1 MAQNEQTTEEHST
14 LEQQSPGRLD
24 HPAWCFVWTV
34 GPASVSVVGL
44 DESCCIVRTCVCVT
58 VQVKARNASA
68 EVIYRTR
75 HVNMSRAAADT
86 CDILPSAL
94 PAGNCLP
101 RVRYSYSCVGGVV
114 SAHMRWAFEHVRD
127 RKSSSLQCVGG
138 AMPRARAV
146 TFAAAEHR
154 RCCHGISLGDKDTR
168 VNNLLESLG
177 DSEPAGSRVATC

>member
-1 MAQNEQTTEEHST
+1 MSRAV
-14 LEQQSPGRLD
+14 LY
-24 HPAWCFVWTV
+24 
-34 GPASVSVVGL
+34 
-44 DESCCIVRTCVCVT
+44 VRVCVT

-101 RVRYSYSCVGGVV
+101 RVPCSYSCVGGVV

-127 RKSSSLQCVGG
+127 RKSSICNVWAVQCRVL
-138 AMPRARAV
+138 ARLPSQPQSIAVVVTVYRLVTKIRA
-146 TFAAAEHR
+146 
-154 RCCHGISLGDKDTR
+154 
-168 VNNLLESLG
+168 
-177 DSEPAGSRVATC
+177 